1 MTEIKGKTMNHES
14 KNAPGHRKVIPMGK
28 VPAWGKNL
36 RAIEDV
42 RSAVKQTQR
51 EAKEKA
57 FRALASHNYVSF
69 AAWARVWTH
78 TNSILEFGEN
88 SPFTPLSR
96 KAEKLLK
103 AIQRK
108 T

>member
-1 MTEIKGKTMNHES
+1 MENMSNKPQQDAGKGK
-14 KNAPGHRKVIPMGK
+14 PRKVIPMGK
-28 VPAWGKNL
+28 VPAWNENSQAIKDIR
-36 RAIEDV
+36 RAVE
-42 RSAVKQTQR
+42 QTQR

-78 TNSILEFGEN
+78 TNSILEFNEN

-96 KAEKLLK
+96 KAEKLLEK
-103 AIQRK
+103 LQEK
-108 T
+108 TKG